1 MVAVGCGAERDVMKR
16 ELPERSKHMEERLAE
31 ITAVI
36 RELLGDDLAMLIL
49 S

>member
-1 MVAVGCGAERDVMKR
+1 MKR

-36 RELLGDDLAMLIL
+36 NMGITNPEGSQPLAGG
-49 S
+49 